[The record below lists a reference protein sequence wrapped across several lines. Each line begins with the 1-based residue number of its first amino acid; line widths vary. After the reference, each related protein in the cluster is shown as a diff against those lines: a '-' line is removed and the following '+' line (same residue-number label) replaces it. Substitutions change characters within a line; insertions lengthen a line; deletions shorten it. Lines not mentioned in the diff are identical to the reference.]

1 VPAVATALPA
11 DCAGW
16 QNAAVPEPTD
26 PGRPAQPSRSSAGTT
41 SQLIDAGSIARW
53 LGRPVTVEGRA
64 STGSSNVTWLV
75 RVDGEPAVLRHPP
88 PGAILPTA
96 HDLARERR
104 YIAALAGTG
113 VPVPTVVA
121 FCEQVDVIGAPFLIT
136 SRMAGVCL
144 LQGPVAIEDPQHL
157 AGDAVS
163 VLAGIHAVD
172 WERAGL
178 TPAPGRYLERQ
189 VRRWREQLRLTPSSG
204 RLGDLDVISDWLLAH
219 LPPTEE
225 RTVVHGDYGF
235 HNLLIDPERSAV
247 TAVLDWELA
256 TIGDPLSDLV
266 SFAKGWGPA
275 SAPPNPA
282 NVSLRAPGWRPTQ
295 DELVAWYEAST
306 GRSLAPARRF
316 YEVFGRWRSIGIMER
331 IFARTG
337 GSRFGD
343 EVPLLVRDTTA
354 MLGDP

>member
-1 VPAVATALPA
+1 
-11 DCAGW
+11 
-16 QNAAVPEPTD
+16 
-26 PGRPAQPSRSSAGTT
+26 
-41 SQLIDAGSIARW
+41 
-53 LGRPVTVEGRA
+53 VTVEGKA

-75 RVDGEPAVLRHPP
+75 RVGGEPAVLRHPP
-88 PGAILPTA
+88 LGEILPTA
-96 HDLARERR
+96 HDLGRERR
-104 YIAALAGTG
+104 FIAALAGTG
-113 VPVPTVVA
+113 VPVPAVVA
-121 FCEQVDVIGAPFLIT
+121 FCEDVEVAGVPFLIT
-136 SRMAGVCL
+136 SRMEGVCL
-144 LQGPVAIEDPQHL
+144 LQGPAEVGDPRRMARH
-157 AGDAVS
+157 AVD

-172 WERAGL
+172 WEGAGL
-178 TPAPGRYLERQ
+178 VAAPGRYLERQ
-189 VRRWREQLRLTPSSG
+189 VRRWREQLRLTPSSA
-204 RLGDLDVISDWLLAH
+204 RLGDLDVIADWLLAH
-219 LPPTEE
+219 LPPDEE

-235 HNLLIDPERSAV
+235 HNLLVDPERSTV

-266 SFAKGWGPA
+266 SFAKGWGPE

-282 NVSLRAPGWRPTQ
+282 NVSLTAPGWRPTQ

-316 YEVFGRWRSIGIMER
+316 YEVFGRWRSIGIMEG

-343 EVPLLVRDTTA
+343 EVPVLVRRTTA